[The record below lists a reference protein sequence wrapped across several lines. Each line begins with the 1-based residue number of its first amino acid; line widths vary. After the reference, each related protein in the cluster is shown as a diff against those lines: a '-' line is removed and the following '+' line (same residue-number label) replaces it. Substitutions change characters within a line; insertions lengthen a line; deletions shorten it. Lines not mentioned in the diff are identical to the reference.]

1 MLQQGVSVKLP
12 TATNT
17 VDKPEVQGQTVT
29 RERQGVYLNPSRFRK
44 ASWRPR
50 STWLLENSNRQDRA
64 HQGRRRGRA
73 QRRDGGDADQFRQ
86 AGLRTSASSRTQESQ
101 AGEVSNGSRASPLG
115 ADKVVKGEVPHASSD
130 MNVRRSTTCCSCSV
144 IFMAALLSREGRRHS
159 AGGEKRRPSPDV
171 SQIVIDYSADKR
183 ISVNKQD
190 VTINELE

>member
-1 MLQQGVSVKLP
+1 
-12 TATNT
+12 
-17 VDKPEVQGQTVT
+17 
-29 RERQGVYLNPSRFRK
+29 
-44 ASWRPR
+44 
-50 STWLLENSNRQDRA
+50 
-64 HQGRRRGRA
+64 
-73 QRRDGGDADQFRQ
+73 
-86 AGLRTSASSRTQESQ
+86 
-101 AGEVSNGSRASPLG
+101 
-115 ADKVVKGEVPHASSD
+115 